1 MNAVNAFRIR
11 SGTLDDV
18 PEILR
23 QRRGMYHDMGHTD
36 PAGLDA
42 MVASSEPYLRSA
54 MADATLHSWLA
65 TAEDGHVL
73 GGGIV
78 IITPRLSRP
87 HFPRCHEV
95 SILNVYVYPEFRR
108 RGIARRLMQTMID
121 WCRDAGFNYVSL
133 HASDD
138 GRALYTSMGF
148 EPTGELRLK
157 LR

>member
-1 MNAVNAFRIR
+1 MNAANEFRIR
-11 SGTLDDV
+11 PGTLADV
-18 PEILR
+18 AEILR

-42 MVASSEPYLRSA
+42 MVTSSEPYLRSA
-54 MADATLHSWLA
+54 MAVGTLHSWLA
-65 TAEDGHVL
+65 TTEDGIVV
-73 GGGIV
+73 GGGVV

-87 HFPRCHEV
+87 HFPHCHEA

-108 RGIARRLMQTMID
+108 RGIGRKVMQSMID

-138 GRALYTSMGF
+138 GRVLYESMGF

>member
-1 MNAVNAFRIR
+1 MLSTEEIR
-11 SGTLDDV
+11 LRPGTLDDV

-42 MVASSEPYLRSA
+42 MVTSSEPYLRNA
-54 MADATLHSWLA
+54 MADDTLHSWLA
-65 TAEDGHVL
+65 TTEEGHVL

-87 HFPRCHEV
+87 HFPRCHEA

-108 RGIARRLMQTMID
+108 RGIARRLMQAMID
-121 WCRDAGFNYVSL
+121 WCRDAGYLYVSL
-133 HASDD
+133 HASND
-138 GRALYTSMGF
+138 GRALYESMGF